1 MPASPPAAD
10 SSLSPCPRQW
20 ILPPPCLTQG
30 CWIPPSPCQIPLTT
44 TATSSLALPDCPVI
58 GSASPGPAPF
68 VGLLSGPPPGLPVI
82 CLCVCSPSDL
92 GDLRCLQHWLR
103 PPLLTAS
110 TLPLMTS
117 IRPAKNRKM
126 APYNDKYLG
135 LWGVQRAHVS
145 WRCLPGGEAHL
156 RVSLQVGSQELL
168 CLLDVDVAGA

>member
-1 MPASPPAAD
+1 M
-10 SSLSPCPRQW
+10 PRQR
-20 ILPPPCLTQG
+20 ILPPLCFTQG
-30 CWIPPSPCQIPLTT
+30 CWIPPSPCQIPLTA
-44 TATSSLALPDCPVI
+44 TATSSLALPDCPVL

-82 CLCVCSPSDL
+82 CLCVCSPTDL
-92 GDLRCLQHWLR
+92 GDLRGLQHWLR

-126 APYNDKYLG
+126 APYNDTYLG
-135 LWGVQRAHVS
+135 LWGVHRAHVS
-145 WRCLPGGEAHL
+145 LRCLSGGEAHL

-168 CLLDVDVAGA
+168 CLLDVDIAGA